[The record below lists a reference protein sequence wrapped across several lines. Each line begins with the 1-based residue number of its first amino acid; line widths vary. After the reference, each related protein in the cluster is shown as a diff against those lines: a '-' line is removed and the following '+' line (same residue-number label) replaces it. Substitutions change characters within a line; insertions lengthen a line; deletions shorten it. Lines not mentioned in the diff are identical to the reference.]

1 MNLLVVLSGIST
13 LLLSL
18 ILGIFIL
25 FIGFKM
31 FSGLSKTINE
41 EEEIQN
47 NNIAVA
53 ILSGSFIF
61 AMGIMMKASIDP
73 LIQSIFRAI
82 FYNDSGISGILG
94 HLSIALLQFI
104 ASLFI
109 SISSLWLGVKGF
121 TWLTHNINEFEE
133 IQKNNIAVSIL
144 MASIIITLSLFLQ
157 NGLEK
162 LLQVLQFTP
171 GINNSNLT
179 PFG

>member
-1 MNLLVVLSGIST
+1 MDLLVVLSGIST

-18 ILGIFIL
+18 IMGIFIL

-31 FSGLSKTINE
+31 FSGLSKNINE
-41 EEEIQN
+41 ENEIKN

-61 AMGIMMKASIDP
+61 AMGIMMRSSVNP

-82 FYNDSGISGILG
+82 FYNDSGISGVMG
-94 HLSIALLQFI
+94 QLSIALLQFI
-104 ASLFI
+104 ASLVI
-109 SISSLWLGVKGF
+109 SIISLWFGVKGF
-121 TWLTHNINEFEE
+121 TWLTKNIDEFDE
-133 IQKNNIAVSIL
+133 IQKNNIAVAIL

-162 LLQVLQFTP
+162 LLQVVQFTP
-171 GINNSNLT
+171 GLNNSNLT

>member
-1 MNLLVVLSGIST
+1 MNLLLVLSGIST

-18 ILGIFIL
+18 LLGILIIFT
-25 FIGFKM
+25 GFKI
-31 FSGLSKTINE
+31 FSGFSKAIDE
-41 EEEIQN
+41 EEEIQK

-61 AMGIMMKASIDP
+61 AMGLLMKTSVNP

-82 FYNDSGISGILG
+82 FYNDSGVAAVLG
-94 HLSIALLQFI
+94 NLSISLLQFVATLLISI
-104 ASLFI
+104 ASLWF
-109 SISSLWLGVKGF
+109 GVRGF
-121 TWLTHNINEFEE
+121 TWLTRNIDEFEE
-133 IQKNNIAVSIL
+133 IRKNNIAVAIL
-144 MASIIITLSLFLQ
+144 MASIIITLALFLE

-171 GINNSNLT
+171 GLNNTSLT

>member
-1 MNLLVVLSGIST
+1 MNMLVVLSGIST
-13 LLLSL
+13 LFLSL

-31 FSGLSKTINE
+31 FSGLSKTIQE
-41 EEEIQN
+41 EDEIKN

-61 AMGIMMKASIDP
+61 AMGLMMKSSVDP

-82 FYNDSGISGILG
+82 FYNESGILG

-104 ASLFI
+104 VSLFI
-109 SISSLWLGVKGF
+109 SIVSLWIGVKGF
-121 TWLTHNINEFEE
+121 TLLTHNINEFEE
-133 IQKNNIAVSIL
+133 IKKNNIAVSIL
-144 MASIIITLSLFLQ
+144 MASIIITLALFLQ

-171 GINNSNLT
+171 GLKNTGLT

>member
-1 MNLLVVLSGIST
+1 MDLLVVLSGIST

-18 ILGIFIL
+18 IMGIFIL

-31 FSGLSKTINE
+31 FSGLSKSINE
-41 EEEIQN
+41 ENEIKN

-61 AMGIMMKASIDP
+61 AMGIMMRSSVNP

-82 FYNDSGISGILG
+82 FYNDSGTSGVMG
-94 HLSIALLQFI
+94 QLSIALLQFI
-104 ASLFI
+104 ASLVI
-109 SISSLWLGVKGF
+109 SIISLWFGVKGF
-121 TWLTHNINEFEE
+121 TWLTKNIDEFDE
-133 IQKNNIAVSIL
+133 IQKNNIAVAIL

-162 LLQVLQFTP
+162 LLQVVQFTP
-171 GINNSNLT
+171 GLNNSNLT

>member
-13 LLLSL
+13 LILSL

-41 EEEIQN
+41 EEELQK

-61 AMGIMMKASIDP
+61 AMGLMMRATIDP

-82 FYNDSGISGILG
+82 FYNDSGIRGILG

-109 SISSLWLGVKGF
+109 SIISLWFGVKGF
-121 TWLTHNINEFEE
+121 TWLTHNINEFQE
-133 IQKNNIAVSIL
+133 IQKNNIAVAIL
-144 MASIIITLSLFLQ
+144 MASIIITLALFLQ

-171 GINNSNLT
+171 GLNNSNLT

>member
-1 MNLLVVLSGIST
+1 MNFLVVLSGIST

-25 FIGFKM
+25 FTGFKM
-31 FSGLSKTINE
+31 FSSLSKNINE
-41 EEEIQN
+41 EEELQK

-61 AMGIMMKASIDP
+61 AMGLMMKSSVNP

-82 FYNDSGISGILG
+82 FYNDDGLPGMLG
-94 HLSIALLQFI
+94 NLSMSLLQFI
-104 ASLFI
+104 VSLFI
-109 SISSLWLGVKGF
+109 SIISLWLGVKGF
-121 TWLTHNINEFEE
+121 TWLTHNIDEFAE
-133 IQKNNIAVSIL
+133 IKKNNIAVSIL
-144 MASIIITLSLFLQ
+144 MASIIITLALFLQ
-157 NGLEK
+157 NGVEK

-171 GINNSNLT
+171 GLNNTGLT

>member
-1 MNLLVVLSGIST
+1 MNMLVILSGIST

-25 FIGFKM
+25 LIGFKM
-31 FSGLSKTINE
+31 FSGLSKSINE
-41 EEEIQN
+41 ENEIQN

-61 AMGIMMKASIDP
+61 AMGLMMRTSIDP

-82 FYNDSGISGILG
+82 FYNNSGISGLLG
-94 HLSIALLQFI
+94 HLSIALLQFM

-109 SISSLWLGVKGF
+109 SIISLWLGVKGF

-133 IQKNNIAVSIL
+133 IKNNNIAVSIL
-144 MASIIITLSLFLQ
+144 MASIIITLALFLQ

-171 GINNSNLT
+171 GLNNSNLT